1 MAAKSGRK
9 LQKPLSEYIRSN
21 VLVTTS
27 GLYRPEALVCAISA
41 LGADRVLFAADYP
54 WVTPKE
60 SVEHI
65 ERTSLSASD
74 KEKIYHVNAERL
86 LKL

>member
-9 LQKPLSEYIRSN
+9 LKKPLSEYIRSN

-27 GLYRPEALVCAISA
+27 GLYRPEALLCAIA
-41 LGADRVLFAADYP
+41 AMGEDRVLYSMDYP
-54 WVTPKE
+54 FVQPKASIDCFEMTPMTDE
-60 SVEHI
+60 V
-65 ERTSLSASD
+65 R
-74 KEKIYHVNAERL
+74 EKVSYRNAQKW